1 MAARDS
7 IDSRIPDEKG
17 VHHDSIASDSAQIS
31 ASAASDLDESY
42 GIYKQHEG
50 EEVSAEEAKKVLR
63 KIDLRLIPALW
74 LLYLLQ
80 YLDKNGINYAS
91 VYGLQEGT
99 NLQGNGYSW
108 LSSIFYFG
116 YLAGQFPGAILMQ
129 RLPTGKFLSC
139 TVLAWGVILLT
150 TPGKMNVGDN

>member
-1 MAARDS
+1 MTSRGDS
-7 IDSRIPDEKG
+7 ATGFTHEK
-17 VHHDSIASDSAQIS
+17 HAESDTLCSDSPPIS
-31 ASAASDLDESY
+31 PSDLDESY
-42 GIYKQHEG
+42 NVYKQHAG
-50 EEVSAEEAKKVLR
+50 EEVSALEAKTVLR
-63 KIDLRLIPALW
+63 KIDLRLIPTLW

-91 VYGLQEGT
+91 VYGLEDGT
-99 NLQGNGYSW
+99 NLHGNDYSW

-139 TVLAWGVILLT
+139 TVLAWGVILMT
-150 TPGKMNVGDN
+150 TPGKLKA

>member
-1 MAARDS
+1 MESQVVIGSPGGRQD
-7 IDSRIPDEKG
+7 DRM
-17 VHHDSIASDSAQIS
+17 HHRRL
-31 ASAASDLDESY
+31 DLDESY
-42 GIYKQHEG
+42 GIYKQYEG

-99 NLQGNGYSW
+99 NLQGNDYSW

>member
-1 MAARDS
+1 MAACGDTS
-7 IDSRIPDEKG
+7 YGVALEKRAE
-17 VHHDSIASDSAQIS
+17 VDAPAPESPQIS
-31 ASAASDLDESY
+31 STAPSDLDESY
-42 GIYKQHEG
+42 EIYKQHAGEG
-50 EEVSAEEAKKVLR
+50 VSALEAKKVLR
-63 KIDLRLIPALW
+63 KIDLRLVPALW

-99 NLQGNGYSW
+99 NLHGNDYSW

-150 TPGKMNVGDN
+150 TPGK